1 MKAVVFDTET
11 TGLTR
16 LSFANRANY
25 RQWPRLIQLAW
36 AEIDEDRIT
45 SRHATLIR
53 PDNFPIPPEAVRV
66 HGITETEAQR
76 CGICPAAALDDF
88 EASCDGAETIIAHNL
103 NFDLGVLQS
112 EALRLERKID
122 FPPRRICT
130 VHLGRQFLVRK
141 KGIKRGGYPS
151 LSRLYEI
158 LFGFGFSG
166 SHDTA
171 NDVTACFHIYK
182 KLAQLGYR

>member
-1 MKAVVFDTET
+1 MKAVIVDTET

-16 LSFANRANY
+16 LSFANRLNF
-25 RQWPRLIQLAW
+25 RQWPRLVQLAW
-36 AEIDEDRIT
+36 AEIDEDRVT
-45 SRHATLIR
+45 SRYVTLIR
-53 PDNFPIPPEAVRV
+53 PHNFSIPPEAIRF

-76 CGICPAAALDDF
+76 SGIHPAQALDAF
-88 EASCDGAETIIAHNL
+88 EASCDGAETLIAHNL

-130 VHLGRQFLVRK
+130 VHLGRQFLVRE
-141 KGIKRGGYPS
+141 KGIKQGGYPS

-166 SHDTA
+166 SHDA
-171 NDVTACFHIYK
+171 ASDVTACFHVYK